1 MTLLALVV
9 SHDLKGGILYGRLP
23 LIKCR
28 VEGKSINHITHHVLT
43 ECACANRHSNSQ
55 STNRRLFSE
64 FFLPWMPAR
73 LSSMELSR
81 PSTPD
86 SVSADNNDATSR
98 RKSARARQKPVF
110 LQEELYASS
119 YSNGSNK
126 RKRAKVQRV
135 AVPAEDPA
143 DPKEMSEEESES
155 DDSDG
160 EPDPEEVKD
169 KRKRKAP
176 APKKNPA
183 KPAAKKLKT
192 ADAQTLKLPVR
203 PAINGTGKASK
214 PKKIEARISPAVSNH
229 ETGLYG
235 MLKHSLQL
243 RMPRRQSLI
252 CGHSRSVL
260 PRAHSRWSGSRLDDA
275 L

>member
-1 MTLLALVV
+1 
-9 SHDLKGGILYGRLP
+9 
-23 LIKCR
+23 
-28 VEGKSINHITHHVLT
+28 
-43 ECACANRHSNSQ
+43 
-55 STNRRLFSE
+55 
-64 FFLPWMPAR
+64 MPAR

-81 PSTPD
+81 PSSPD
-86 SVSADNNDATSR
+86 SVSADNNNATSQ
-98 RKSARARQKPVF
+98 RKSVRARQKPVL
-110 LQEELYASS
+110 LQEEHYASS

-126 RKRAKVQRV
+126 RKRGKVQRV

-143 DPKEMSEEESES
+143 DPKEISEEESES
-155 DDSDG
+155 NDSDG

-203 PAINGTGKASK
+203 PATNGTRKASK
-214 PKKIEARISPAVSNH
+214 SKKIEARISPAVENH

-235 MLKHSLQL
+235 TL
-243 RMPRRQSLI
+243 
-252 CGHSRSVL
+252 
-260 PRAHSRWSGSRLDDA
+260 
-275 L
+275 